1 MKKAKAI
8 PHVQKQSDCAAKLYS
23 LTGHKQF
30 YRMPTSDKVTLG
42 PLHDFIK
49 KYRQNKVIPI
59 PHCLSHSSVVRR
71 HHDQGN
77 SYKRKNLTVD
87 LLKVSEISH
96 YHRGREYGGTQTGVV
111 LEK

>member
-49 KYRQNKVIPI
+49 NTDKIRSFQYPTVLVTA
-59 PHCLSHSSVVRR
+59 LS
-71 HHDQGN
+71 
-77 SYKRKNLTVD
+77 
-87 LLKVSEISH
+87 
-96 YHRGREYGGTQTGVV
+96 
-111 LEK
+111 

>member
-30 YRMPTSDKVTLG
+30 YRMSTSDKVTLR

-49 KYRQNKVIPI
+49 MQMK
-59 PHCLSHSSVVRR
+59 HSHSNTPLS
-71 HHDQGN
+71 
-77 SYKRKNLTVD
+77 
-87 LLKVSEISH
+87 
-96 YHRGREYGGTQTGVV
+96 
-111 LEK
+111 